1 MTPRKTLPPDFEQ
14 WLADH
19 PNLAPDDLAPPWH
32 LADEADPLDAV
43 PPPDPARIQAIQA
56 TLAGAAANGTAEA
69 AQRPALRLIKPAY
82 GARWMAAAAVVV
94 VLVAAGLFFWQQPLT
109 VSAPADGMATVDLP
123 DGSQIQLAGGSTV
136 TYGRR
141 FETKTRRVQLNGEAF
156 FDVAKAGTPFVI
168 ETFNATVTVLGTS
181 FNVQA
186 WPDASEAETVVIV
199 ESGVVEVTARQTPEA
214 ALRLVAG
221 EAARVATSDEAA
233 TPQVFADPDAALAW
247 RNGPFIFI
255 NQPLGV
261 MFDEIEQRF
270 GIEITAPEAVRS
282 HVHNFK
288 QQVNTAEQLVSD
300 LCQSVNAMRL
310 RYRLTANGFE
320 VFVDE

>member
-1 MTPRKTLPPDFEQ
+1 MTPRPTLPPDFEQ

-19 PNLAPDDLAPPWH
+19 PNLASDDLAPPWH
-32 LADEADPLDAV
+32 LAEGADPLRAT
-43 PPPDPARIQAIQA
+43 PAPDPARIQAIQA
-56 TLAGAAANGTAEA
+56 ALAQTAANGTNGTAP
-69 AQRPALRLIKPAY
+69 RPALRHIKPARVI
-82 GARWMAAAAVVV
+82 RWMAAAAVVV
-94 VLVAAGLFFWQQPLT
+94 ALVATGLFFRQQPLT
-109 VSAPADGMATVDLP
+109 ITAPDGGMASVDLP
-123 DGSQIQLAGGSTV
+123 DGSQIQLAGGSTL

-141 FETKTRRVQLNGEAF
+141 FEAETRRVQLNGEAF

-186 WPDASEAETVVIV
+186 WPDAPEAETVVIV
-199 ESGVVEVTARQTPEA
+199 ETGVVEVTARQTPET
-214 ALRLVAG
+214 ALRLAAG
-221 EAARVATSDEAA
+221 EAARVAALDADS

-270 GIEITAPEAVRS
+270 GIKILAPETVRN
-282 HVHNFK
+282 HIHNFK

-300 LCQSVNAMRL
+300 LCQSVSAMHL
-310 RYRLTANGFE
+310 RYRTTANGFE
-320 VFVDE
+320 VFED

>member
-1 MTPRKTLPPDFEQ
+1 MTPRSTLPPDFEK
-14 WLADH
+14 WLAAH
-19 PNLAPDDLAPPWH
+19 PNLAPDDLVPPWH
-32 LADEADPLDAV
+32 LAEEADPFDAT
-43 PPPDPARIQAIQA
+43 PTPDPARIQAIQA
-56 TLAGAAANGTAEA
+56 TLARAAANGAADTAP
-69 AQRPALRLIKPAY
+69 RPALRLVKPV
-82 GARWMAAAAVVV
+82 RWMAAAAVVA

-123 DGSQIQLAGGSTV
+123 DGSQIHLAGGSTV
-136 TYGRR
+136 TYGCR
-141 FETKTRRVQLNGEAF
+141 FETKTRRVNLDGEAF

-186 WPDASEAETVVIV
+186 WPDVPEAETVVIV
-199 ESGVVEVTARQTPEA
+199 ESGAVEVTARQTPEA
-214 ALRLVAG
+214 PLRLVAG
-221 EAARVATSDEAA
+221 EAARVATAAESA
-233 TPQVFADPDAALAW
+233 TPQVFADPDAARAW

-261 MFDEIEQRF
+261 MFDEIEQHF
-270 GIEITAPEAVRS
+270 GIEILAPETIRG

-300 LCQSVNAMRL
+300 LCQSVTTMQL
-310 RYRLTANGFE
+310 RYRTTAKGFE
-320 VFVDE
+320 VFEGE